1 MNSWAKAQMGM
12 DKELENPIQ
21 RDRLKDGLKNIL
33 VVIRQEFKD
42 LEAEFE
48 EEKKLHEQQKDDEFD
63 KSRSKSA

>member
-1 MNSWAKAQMGM
+1 M